1 MRDISTNPAW
11 QDDLHLEVPL
21 LTEERCVPGFLPLL
35 RPDLVPRTNGASTIV
50 AASGSATSQGEEQ
63 CLLAELCWAMP
74 AVCGQ
79 FGQLAP
85 CWASTRAHILRPAFS
100 DLPLPAPR
108 MHCSMLQACRLTIRP
123 CPAPRMHCSVLKAYP
138 FLNRAAAFVYDS
150 GLAAPNVA
158 KLARAAARRGP
169 PAALARAIRTSIAPE
184 AAGRRRLRIDEEE
197 EEDGVDRGDDGS
209 EGEPGSS
216 GDVVEQQE
224 ESPSE
229 QHRPPPPPQQ
239 AQAADAAGIPAGA
252 AAAERPAAG
261 SYAAALLAAFDD
273 QAVRAAR
280 QASRELKAQLMR
292 HNLEVAGALLADTA
306 AAAAAVA
313 GRVGS

>member
-1 MRDISTNPAW
+1 MLQQLTKSSALLWGWAPEAQTAPQHLREYVQVAADLPFELYYNTLASCRAILTAFGSDAYVLNKTSSTIAAAI
-11 QDDLHLEVPL
+11 HLEVPL
-21 LTEERCVPGFLPLL
+21 LTEER
-35 RPDLVPRTNGASTIV
+35 
-50 AASGSATSQGEEQ
+50 
-63 CLLAELCWAMP
+63 
-74 AVCGQ
+74 
-79 FGQLAP
+79 
-85 CWASTRAHILRPAFS
+85 
-100 DLPLPAPR
+100 
-108 MHCSMLQACRLTIRP
+108 
-123 CPAPRMHCSVLKAYP
+123 VLKAYP